1 MKNFFRKHKVA
12 VGIFVLALAVRA
24 VFFAASYE
32 INGGLLLDT
41 IGGADYYQVI
51 AQNIIDGHGYSTDFA
66 PPYAPNS
73 VRPPVMPYFLAGSY
87 MLLGSWGAVLALY
100 LLLGSFV
107 PILGM
112 WLARK
117 ITSSP
122 AIAVGVAVFLAVEP
136 FGVLFSTIFY
146 SETIFMLLF
155 FASLLY
161 LFKYFE
167 SGRWFDLF
175 VSASF
180 LGFATLTKPVVQYLP
195 VFIAVFLLYEARKRF
210 GRTAFLRAG
219 VYLLIFLAAISPW
232 VYRNYLLFDTV
243 GISSQSTV
251 NLYSVLVPSVLA
263 VENGTSW
270 GEEFMALRARDAADP
285 NSSSIAQAG
294 YYTSRALPILLS
306 HPLSLTL
313 VFANTALNFFIHDGV
328 YDVLRHLDIHPDQS
342 MGGPAL
348 FVALKNPAKALGL
361 TAHFAASPFALVLI
375 GRVFWVALTILSAYG
390 AVRYLRRERKAAGAV
405 AIIIVLYFMLTTL
418 VVGLAVNAR
427 YRLPVNI
434 FIVTFAAY
442 GAVPFI
448 LRARRGSAHGI
459 TDEIDNAQ

>member
-1 MKNFFRKHKVA
+1 MKNFFQKHKLE
-12 VGIFVLALAVRA
+12 VGIFALALAVRA
-24 VFFAASYE
+24 VFFAASYDANE
-32 INGGLLLDT
+32 GNLIST
-41 IGGADYYQVI
+41 IGGADAYHII
-51 AQNIIDGHGYSTDFA
+51 AQNIIDGNGFSTDFA

-87 MLLGSWGAVLALY
+87 TLLGSWGAVLALY

-112 WLARK
+112 RLARK

-122 AIAVGVAVFLAVEP
+122 AIAAGVAVFLAVEP

-146 SETIFMLLF
+146 SETVFMLLF

-167 SGRWFDLF
+167 SGRWFDLLA
-175 VSASF
+175 SASF

-210 GRTAFLRAG
+210 GRDALLRAG
-219 VYLLIFLAAISPW
+219 IYLLVFLAAISPW
-232 VYRNYLLFDTV
+232 VYRNYLLFDTA

-251 NLYSVLVPSVLA
+251 NLYSVLVPSVLS

-270 GEEFMALRARDAADP
+270 GEEFTALRARDAADP

-306 HPLSLTL
+306 HPLSLAL
-313 VFANTALNFFIHDGV
+313 VSANTALNFFIHDGV

-342 MGGPAL
+342 LGGPAL
-348 FVALKNPAKALGL
+348 FLFIKDPLRGAASI
-361 TAHFAASPFALVLI
+361 AHYAASPFIFVLI
-375 GRVFWVALTILSAYG
+375 GRVLWIVITVLFIYG
-390 AVRYLRRERKAAGAV
+390 AVRYLRRERKAAGVA

-427 YRLPVNI
+427 YRLPVNV

-442 GAVPFI
+442 GAVPLFER
-448 LRARRGSAHGI
+448 LRRGSGSVRYH
-459 TDEIDNAQ
+459 